1 MKSINEKAEKA
12 YCDFIEVKK
21 DAIEQI
27 KQSGFNEIVMNI
39 QINRVMKEHSKCILY
54 SGNQYDKTTEFSQES
69 YFTKINK
76 QLAFETS
83 RSAKLYDTLSEFI
96 DNYEGSQMIYSIISL
111 VEKYAEL
118 YK

>member
-39 QINRVMKEHSKCILY
+39 QINRLTY
-54 SGNQYDKTTEFSQES
+54 SHP
-69 YFTKINK
+69 
-76 QLAFETS
+76 
-83 RSAKLYDTLSEFI
+83 
-96 DNYEGSQMIYSIISL
+96 
-111 VEKYAEL
+111 
-118 YK
+118 

>member
-39 QINRVMKEHSKCILY
+39 QINRVM
-54 SGNQYDKTTEFSQES
+54 
-69 YFTKINK
+69 
-76 QLAFETS
+76 
-83 RSAKLYDTLSEFI
+83 
-96 DNYEGSQMIYSIISL
+96 IYSIISL
-111 VEKYAEL
+111 VEQYAEL